1 MLLFGAF
8 EVALLV
14 ERGNCGAGVFIMGL
28 RRATA
33 RASAALAIVAI
44 ALGGCVA
51 FPRTSDVSAF
61 GQATERAVEAISAP
75 HRMESTLLQQATVY
89 GNACRYL
96 AGSNYRLAA
105 PLPQGSLIIREQA
118 RFLAALQGLFLT
130 PDFFCAA
137 VVKVCQEPHYEPLSL
152 ETDIDT
158 IMQGK
163 PADADHYID

>member
-1 MLLFGAF
+1 MLPFGAF

-14 ERGNCGAGVFIMGL
+14 ERGNCGVGVSIMGL

-44 ALGGCVA
+44 ALGGCGA

-75 HRMESTLLQQATVY
+75 HRMESTLLREATVY

-96 AGSNYRLAA
+96 AGSSYRLAA
-105 PLPQGSLIIREQA
+105 PLTNRCIGPLYNYKSINYGA
-118 RFLAALQGLFLT
+118 RFL
-130 PDFFCAA
+130 
-137 VVKVCQEPHYEPLSL
+137 
-152 ETDIDT
+152 
-158 IMQGK
+158 
-163 PADADHYID
+163 